1 MSRFGYGHLRYFSDL
16 VGEKPSRFSDFVHR
30 RVGVSVKKLRHFK
43 ESLGLPLD
51 VLADAPAHELI
62 ARLEAKHPDNRPER
76 MASSAS
82 G

>member
-1 MSRFGYGHLRYFSDL
+1 M
-16 VGEKPSRFSDFVHR
+16 
-30 RVGVSVKKLRHFK
+30 KKLRHFK